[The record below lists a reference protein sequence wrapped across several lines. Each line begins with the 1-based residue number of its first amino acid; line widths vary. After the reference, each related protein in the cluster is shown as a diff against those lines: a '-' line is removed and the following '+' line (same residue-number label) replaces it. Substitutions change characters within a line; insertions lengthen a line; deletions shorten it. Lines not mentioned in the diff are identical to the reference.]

1 MVYMTAFLVPRGKSL
16 FGVLGEFR
24 PANMVLEVCIFFF
37 FFFFFSFVFLGVGEW
52 GLIGYSM

>member
-37 FFFFFSFVFLGVGEW
+37 FFLFSLLFFWMLGNG
-52 GLIGYSM
+52 G